1 MLNFIQGFISISSSI
16 KFVCYQPCTDS
27 VRSEIGCF
35 QYSVCLSVCV
45 CSFVITIALEQFDV
59 SSIVMKLLRK
69 QKMVKSSKMAALRWT
84 AACAGDDVT
93 SLRCLHATVP
103 VHHTAGVKQRTIVH
117 RDGPNRM
124 IRVYR
129 FKSLTKHNIQL
140 GLSRVITI
148 IYKKHSRSHST
159 INIM

>member
-1 MLNFIQGFISISSSI
+1 
-16 KFVCYQPCTDS
+16 
-27 VRSEIGCF
+27 
-35 QYSVCLSVCV
+35 
-45 CSFVITIALEQFDV
+45 
-59 SSIVMKLLRK
+59 
-69 QKMVKSSKMAALRWT
+69 MVKSSKMAALRWT

-129 FKSLTKHNIQL
+129 FKSL
-140 GLSRVITI
+140 
-148 IYKKHSRSHST
+148 
-159 INIM
+159 